1 MPSVNDY
8 SQLAGIWKD
17 VWGSTVFD
25 PFKFATPLISDMP
38 LEAPASQAGGKYHQP
53 ILATQEAGITHAAP
67 RTTPGY
73 NSVPYVN
80 PRAGV
85 IPDAQI
91 EGAQIYGRSLV
102 TYEAIMRSLKDINGS
117 EDDLRKA
124 VKGATRTVVMGLGKA
139 MAKRAEVLA
148 LNGGHPDGLGV
159 IEAVGTTPTASV
171 SIDGTSTTGSVL
183 DVSVSA
189 ETWAAAIFAQ
199 AEGATFDIYSAAGA
213 KLNTANN
220 TYLNSAG
227 GQTGLILVAI
237 NPVSPISPVTAT
249 GRVLRFWHTVSSAGG
264 VNSTTLAAG
273 SRIFYESGGP
283 ATSGSIGAE
292 PIGLSYLASIGTG
305 AFTGGTFPTALYNI
319 DSATYSIWSGNRA
332 TGVGNVKIAQLIE
345 QLAAPIDFGVMGE
358 KVRALVPTKLFQQ
371 FATDEASLRRYN
383 GAQKKAENGFDAVQ
397 YSMGGNNVLE
407 VLGHPYQKGGRVTCY
422 VPSEA
427 HRVGPQDVSFLK
439 RNGND
444 FALEVG
450 TGAASEARAMGQYNV
465 YVDAPKHCLV
475 LEGVTY

>member
-25 PFKFATPLISDMP
+25 PFKFATPIISDMP

-53 ILATQEAGITHAAP
+53 ILATLEAGITHAAP

-73 NSVPYVN
+73 GSALYVN

-117 EDDLRKA
+117 EDDLKKA
-124 VKGATRTVVMGLGKA
+124 VKGATRQVIMGLGKSL
-139 MAKRAEVLA
+139 AKRAEVLA
-148 LNGGHPDGLGV
+148 LNGGMPEGLGT
-159 IEAVGTTPTASV
+159 IEAVGTTPTGSIVVDSV
-171 SIDGTSTTGSVL
+171 TGSVL

-189 ETWAAAIFAQ
+189 ATWAAAIFAQ
-199 AEGATFDIYSAAGA
+199 AEGASFDIYNSSNV
-213 KLNTANN
+213 KQNTVAN
-220 TYLNSAG
+220 TVLG
-227 GQTGLILVAI
+227 GSQTGFILYAI
-237 NPVSPISPVTAT
+237 NPATPISPVTST
-249 GRVLRFWHTVSSAGG
+249 GRVLRFWHNSTAAGAL
-264 VNSTTLAAG
+264 NATTLAAG
-273 SRIFYESGGP
+273 NSIFYESGGP
-283 ATSGSIGAE
+283 AASGSIGAE
-292 PIGLSYLASIGTG
+292 PLGLSYLASVGTG
-305 AFTGGTFPTALYNI
+305 SPFGTSLYNI
-319 DSATYSIWSGNRA
+319 DSATYSIWAGNRVPS
-332 TGVGNVKIAQLIE
+332 VGNVKIAQLIE
-345 QLAAPIDFGVMGE
+345 QLASPIDFGVMSE

-371 FATDEASLRRYN
+371 LASDEASLRRYN
-383 GAQKKAENGFDAVQ
+383 GSQKKAENGFDAIQ
-397 YSMGGNNVLE
+397 YSMGGNNTLE

-427 HRVGPQDVSFLK
+427 HRVGPQDISFLK

-444 FALEVG
+444 FALEVAS
-450 TGAASEARAMGQYNV
+450 GAASEARAMGQYNL

-475 LEGVTY
+475 LEGVAY